1 VECFPKFRWKESQ
14 THSYTQTF
22 SLVQLLGLCDECELT
37 MLMYRSGYQ
46 PTCPVKRC
54 HRDSSGSALRAMY
67 NRAAAFSDLSEV
79 VPFYE
84 IVLAT
89 YFSQKTRLVT
99 GSRRWAGLP
108 QINSA
113 DEPQIIVWITTVL
126 ANSVY
131 FRTEL
136 LSILFY
142 MLLSADLHVVS
153 VYLLQLRLQLNIL
166 CCETQIVH

>member
-1 VECFPKFRWKESQ
+1 
-14 THSYTQTF
+14 
-22 SLVQLLGLCDECELT
+22 
-37 MLMYRSGYQ
+37 
-46 PTCPVKRC
+46 
-54 HRDSSGSALRAMY
+54 MY

-113 DEPQIIVWITTVL
+113 DEPQIIV
-126 ANSVY
+126 
-131 FRTEL
+131 
-136 LSILFY
+136 
-142 MLLSADLHVVS
+142 
-153 VYLLQLRLQLNIL
+153 
-166 CCETQIVH
+166 